1 MILSFTGNFSVS
13 YSIRMYEW
21 QTKQNEL
28 ESNDNGLFN
37 IQGTTT
43 KMSPACTQ
51 YHHDSPPS
59 VDATSVILVSDFAS
73 ELGLEVVNFLLDANL
88 TRHLKENV

>member
-1 MILSFTGNFSVS
+1 MILSFTGNFSSFIFNKDERVADETKWT
-13 YSIRMYEW
+13 REQW
-21 QTKQNEL
+21 Q
-28 ESNDNGLFN
+28 GLFN

-43 KMSPACTQ
+43 KMSPAWTQ

>member
-1 MILSFTGNFSVS
+1 MH
-13 YSIRMYEW
+13 EW

>member
-1 MILSFTGNFSVS
+1 MS
-13 YSIRMYEW
+13 
-21 QTKQNEL
+21 
-28 ESNDNGLFN
+28 
-37 IQGTTT
+37 T

-73 ELGLEVVNFLLDANL
+73 EPGLEVVNFLLDTNL
-88 TRHLKENV
+88 TRHSKENV